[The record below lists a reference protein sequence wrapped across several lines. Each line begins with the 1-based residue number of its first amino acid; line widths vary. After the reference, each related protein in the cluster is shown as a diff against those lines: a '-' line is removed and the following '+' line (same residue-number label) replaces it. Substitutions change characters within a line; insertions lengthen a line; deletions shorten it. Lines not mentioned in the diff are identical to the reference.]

1 MNTSAIDTVV
11 IELADEDQFAER
23 LISWAERKSDID

>member
-11 IELADEDQFAER
+11 IELAEEGQPAER